1 MEQSEFQ
8 VEVAPGI
15 VRRRDRGL
23 CIKGQRLTLYTIMD
37 FLKEGWPPHLLR
49 DQLLLTEEEMQNAI
63 NYIEANREAF
73 EAEYKE
79 VVQHASEEESYWRAR
94 QAELEK
100 RLAARPGPLPNLS
113 PEQTAVWAG
122 LLARR
127 KQRGQEQLEQE
138 QREQG
143 QAA

>member
-1 MEQSEFQ
+1 MEQTEFQ

-37 FLKEGWPPHLLR
+37 FLREGWPPHLLR
-49 DQLLLTEEEMQNAI
+49 DQLLLTEEEMQNAV

-73 EAEYKE
+73 EAEYEE
-79 VVQHASEEESYWRAR
+79 VVQHAKEEEVYWRAR
-94 QAELEK
+94 QEDLQT
-100 RLAARPGPLPNLS
+100 RLAERPGPPPNLS
-113 PEQTAVWAG
+113 PEQAVAWAR
-122 LLARR
+122 LIAIR
-127 KQRGQEQLEQE
+127 KE
-138 QREQG
+138 RERG

>member
-1 MEQSEFQ
+1 MEQTEFQ

-23 CIKGQRLTLYTIMD
+23 CIKGQRMTLYSIMD

-49 DQLLLTEEEMQNAI
+49 DQLLLTGEEMQNAV

-73 EAEYKE
+73 EAEYEE
-79 VVQHASEEESYWRAR
+79 VVQHAKEEEAYWRAR
-94 QAELEK
+94 QEDLQK
-100 RLAARPGPLPNLS
+100 RLAERPGPPPNLS
-113 PEQTAVWAG
+113 PEQAVAWAR
-122 LLARR
+122 LMALR
-127 KQRGQEQLEQE
+127 KE
-138 QREQG
+138 RERG